1 MNIHGIKKLMPIAVR
16 LRRSVSLINK
26 FLQYQGITVSVKM
39 SSGEKGNK
47 ETEGDRNGGSNEIGF
62 VIDKRPFTHVK
73 EGKAEVL
80 FPSSHDVFY
89 NPVQEFNRDLSVS
102 VLRVFSAEF
111 REQENLKRR
120 KAELKEKARLLKLSK
135 DEDEAKNKNKT
146 TQESSKEI
154 KAEELPPE
162 EKKFTLLEPGKK
174 DPEGIRILEALA
186 ASGLRSIRYAHEV
199 GGVKEIVANDF
210 SKQAVECMERNITHN
225 KVEDIVTSSFSDA
238 SMAMYKSYE
247 QGKRFHAIDLDPYGS
262 PHMFLDSAVK
272 SVADGGILLVTCTDM
287 AVLCGN
293 SPETCYTKYGAL
305 SIKSKACHEIALRI
319 VLQCIESHANRYG
332 RHIKPLL
339 SMSADFYVRVVVQV
353 FTSQYK
359 CKESFS
365 KVSWL
370 YQCVGCEITTLQ
382 PLGRIVVNG
391 KSVKYQLSAGP
402 AVRQSC
408 EHCGHRHSVAG
419 PIWNAPIHDR
429 DFIHKLKESLVED
442 ELTTFRRIYGTLTM
456 MEEEL
461 ADVPLYYVVD
471 KLAAVAGINLCKMV
485 QFRSAILNAGY
496 RVSMSHA
503 CKNSIKT
510 DAPPQVI
517 WDIVRAWEKLNPANK
532 EKMNQDR
539 PGRRILEKKSET
551 EINFEL
557 HPDSNPQSRKQELLR
572 FQVKPEKN
580 WGPKSRAKTSLFHGS
595 QDDKRSRNQGKKR
608 RIQANAESLPTKLP
622 KEENDTQEGK
632 ESSA

>member
-1 MNIHGIKKLMPIAVR
+1 MLKAVR
-16 LRRSVSLINK
+16 LRTFGSLLNK
-26 FLQYQGITVSVKM
+26 FLQYRRVTVSVRM
-39 SSGEKGNK
+39 ASSEKGS
-47 ETEGDRNGGSNEIGF
+47 EDTEGGSNGGSEEVGF
-62 VIDKRPFTHVK
+62 VIDKRPFTHVQ

-89 NPVQEFNRDLSVS
+89 NPVQEFNRDLSVA
-102 VLRVFSAEF
+102 VLRVFAAEHK
-111 REQENLKRR
+111 EKENQKRK
-120 KAELKEKARLLKLSK
+120 KAELKEKARLLKLAK
-135 DEDEAKNKNKT
+135 DEEEAKNET
-146 TQESSKEI
+146 EVTQDSDKET
-154 KAEELPPE
+154 KAEVPPA
-162 EKKFTLLEPGKK
+162 EKKFTILEPGKK

-199 GGVKEIVANDF
+199 GGVMEIVANDF

-225 KVEDIVTSSFSDA
+225 KVEDIVTSSYSDA

-262 PHMFLDSAVK
+262 PHAFLDSAVK

-332 RHIKPLL
+332 RHIVPLL

-370 YQCVGCEITTLQ
+370 YQCVGCETTTLQ
-382 PLGRIVVNG
+382 PLGRVVVNG
-391 KSVKYQLSAGP
+391 KSVKYQLSPGP
-402 AVRQSC
+402 AVSQSC
-408 EHCGHRHSVAG
+408 DHCGHRHSVAG
-419 PIWNAPIHDR
+419 PIWNAPIHDK

-442 ELTTFRRIYGTLTM
+442 EFTTFRRIYGTLTM

-461 ADVPLYYVVD
+461 TNVPLYYVVD

-496 RVSMSHA
+496 KVSMSHA

-510 DAPPQVI
+510 DAPAQVI
-517 WDIVRAWEKLNPANK
+517 WDIVRAWEKSNPANK
-532 EKMNQDR
+532 EKMAPDR
-539 PGRRILEKKSET
+539 PGRRLLEKKSVT
-551 EINFEL
+551 EISFEI

-580 WGPKSRAKTSLFHGS
+580 WGPKSRAKTSLFHGN
-595 QDDKRSRNQGKKR
+595 QEDKRSRNQGKKR
-608 RIQANAESLPTKLP
+608 RIQVNAEQLPTKLP
-622 KEENDTQEGK
+622 KEETDSHVGQET
-632 ESSA
+632 SA

>member
-1 MNIHGIKKLMPIAVR
+1 MLIVVR
-16 LRRSVSLINK
+16 LRTFASLLNK
-26 FLQYQGITVSVKM
+26 FLQYERITVSVRM
-39 SSGEKGNK
+39 ASSEKGSE
-47 ETEGDRNGGSNEIGF
+47 ETGGSNGGNDEMGF
-62 VIDKRPFTHVK
+62 VIDKRPFTHVQ

-89 NPVQEFNRDLSVS
+89 NPVQEFNRDLSVA
-102 VLRVFSAEF
+102 VLRVFAAEYK
-111 REQENLKRR
+111 EKEKQKKK

-135 DEDEAKNKNKT
+135 DEEDAKKET
-146 TQESSKEI
+146 EGTQESNKEVNT
-154 KAEELPPE
+154 EEVPPA
-162 EKKFTLLEPGKK
+162 EKKFTILEPGKK

-199 GGVKEIVANDF
+199 GGVVEIVANDF
-210 SKQAVECMERNITHN
+210 SKQAVECIERNITHN
-225 KVEDIVTSSFSDA
+225 KVEDIVTSSYSDA

-262 PHMFLDSAVK
+262 PHIFLDSAVK

-332 RHIKPLL
+332 RHIVPLL

-353 FTSQYK
+353 FTSQFK

-370 YQCVGCEITTLQ
+370 YQCVGCETTTLQ
-382 PLGRIVVNG
+382 PLGRVVVNG
-391 KSVKYQLSAGP
+391 KSVKYQLSPGP
-402 AVRQSC
+402 AVSQSC
-408 EHCGHRHSVAG
+408 NHCGHRHSVAG
-419 PIWNAPIHDR
+419 PIWNAPIHDK

-442 ELTTFRRIYGTLTM
+442 EFTTFRRIYGTLTM

-461 ADVPLYYVVD
+461 TNVPLYYVVD
-471 KLAAVAGINLCKMV
+471 KLATVAGINLCKMV

-496 RVSMSHA
+496 KVSMSHA

-510 DAPPQVI
+510 DAPAQII
-517 WDIVRAWEKLNPANK
+517 WDIVRAWEKSNPANK
-532 EKMNQDR
+532 EKMAPDR
-539 PGRRILEKKSET
+539 PGRRILEKNSET
-551 EINFEL
+551 EINFEI

-580 WGPKSRAKTSLFHGS
+580 WGPKSRAKTSLFHGN

-608 RIQANAESLPTKLP
+608 RIQANVEQLPSKLP
-622 KEENDTQEGK
+622 KENDSNEGK
-632 ESSA
+632 ETRN